1 MPEADRL
8 RVFLSYA
15 RADGA
20 ALADEL
26 VAGLELLGFEPVI
39 DRRDIAAAED
49 WEQRLDAL
57 IRAADTVLF
66 LLSPRSLQSPRCA
79 WEVERALALSKRVVP
94 VTVQPVA
101 EDEVPAALRRLNF
114 IDFGPGQSFARSLGR
129 LAEALR
135 VDLAWIREHTRL
147 AALAARWSE
156 RGRDEALLLR
166 GGELQAAQD
175 WIALWHAGAPAPT
188 DAQRA
193 LIAASAEA
201 NALRDSA
208 ERQRVA
214 EMAEANASRA
224 EALARGEQAVR
235 DLRRRTLVGGAAVGV
250 LGAGAGVLG
259 LLYAGAA
266 REREDARKQA
276 EAALAQSQEEA
287 ARREALRTDLEG
299 QVVAYAAS
307 PGQAAM
313 DDSGFTEGLVDQLA
327 APQLPLSVALAR
339 TVRKVID
346 KTGGR
351 QRPYI
356 ASDMNGDVYFRLAPS
371 GRRRRALIVTVDQLW
386 GADLPGVR
394 RDGALW
400 DRFLRSCEFEV
411 QWLRNPK
418 RDEVVG
424 ALHAPRAQAVVVP
437 EALVVR
443 TGAGPVPGAASAPA
457 SAPNARPDPPAQ
469 APAANMFF
477 VLYFAGSG
485 IRLGGFD
492 YLQCADAPRELPKP
506 SQRAEVLRATAVKVA
521 DVTALLRQRY
531 AASCLVIDTQF
542 DTQFETG

>member
-57 IRAADTVLF
+57 IRDADTVLF
-66 LLSPRSLQSPRCA
+66 LLSERSLQSPRCA
-79 WEVERALALSKRVVP
+79 WEVERALALSKRIVP

-101 EDEVPAALRRLNF
+101 EAAVPVALRRLNF
-114 IDFGPGQSFARSLGR
+114 IDFGAGQSFTRALGR

-147 AALAARWSE
+147 AALAARWAE

-175 WIALWHAGAPAPT
+175 WIALWHAGAPPPT

-201 NALRDSA
+201 NAARDNQ
-208 ERQRVA
+208 ERRRVA

-235 DLRRRTLVGGAAVGV
+235 ELRRRTLLGGAAVGV

-266 REREDARKQA
+266 RDREEARKKA
-276 EAALAQSQEEA
+276 DAALAQSQEEA

-313 DDSGFTEGLVDQLA
+313 DDSGFTEGLVNQLDS
-327 APQLPLSVALAR
+327 PQVPLSVALAR

-346 KTGGR
+346 KTGGS

-356 ASDMNGDVYFRLAPS
+356 ASDMNGDVYFRLASP
-371 GRRRRALIVTVDQLW
+371 GRRRQALIVTVDQLY
-386 GADLPGVR
+386 GMDLPGVR

-400 DRFLRSCEFEV
+400 ERFLRSCGFEV
-411 QWLRNPK
+411 HWLRNPK

-437 EALVVR
+437 HSLVVR
-443 TGAGPVPGAASAPA
+443 TGVGPLPPGAASAPA
-457 SAPNARPDPPAQ
+457 PRAAPDPPPR
-469 APAANMFF
+469 APAANNFF

-485 IRLGGFD
+485 VRLDGVD
-492 YLQCADAPRELPKP
+492 YLQCGDTPRNYPAAP
-506 SQRAEVLRATAVKVA
+506 QRAETIRASAVKVA
-521 DVTALLRQRY
+521 DVTALLRERY
-531 AASCLVIDTQF
+531 AASCLVF
-542 DTQFETG
+542 DTQFATIKLD